1 MAWSAVAAPRYVPI
15 AVVTVAA
22 SAWGLFWIPLRKFE
36 AAGLAAG
43 WATFAQFAAALV
55 VLLLPAVWRVMHG
68 RPTGIRQAGTALFLG
83 SAFALYAYSLLLTDV
98 ARALLLF
105 YVTPVWSTILEVTLM
120 RHRFTKSRALALVL
134 GFGGLLTI
142 LGGGSGIPL
151 PRNLGDT
158 MAIVSGMLW
167 ACGTM
172 RVRMGKD
179 VSVFEHVFSFFLYG
193 GAVAFLLALLPIGAA
208 SILPSWGQLGPLLP
222 WLLLVAL
229 GFLIPVTCALLW
241 GSQRIDP
248 GRLGILL
255 QLEAVVGIASA
266 AVLTDEPFGLVEVAG
281 TILII
286 GAGVVDVLGGE
297 TWAKQF

>member
-1 MAWSAVAAPRYVPI
+1 M
-15 AVVTVAA
+15 
-22 SAWGLFWIPLRKFE
+22 
-36 AAGLAAG
+36 
-43 WATFAQFAAALV
+43 Q
-55 VLLLPAVWRVMHG
+55 G
-68 RPTGIRQAGTALFLG
+68 RPTGIRQAVTALFLG

-105 YVTPVWSTILEVTLM
+105 YVTPVWSTILEVALM
-120 RHRFTKSRALALVL
+120 GRRFTKARALALVL

-142 LGGGSGIPL
+142 LGGRSGIPL

-158 MAIVSGMLW
+158 MAIVAGILW
-167 ACGTM
+167 ACGAV
-172 RVRMGKD
+172 RVRTSKD
-179 VSVFEHVFSFFLYG
+179 ISVFEHVFSFFLYG
-193 GAVAFLLALLPIGAA
+193 GAVAFLLALLPIKGA
-208 SILPSWGQLGPLLP
+208 SILPSWAQLGPLVP

-266 AVLTDEPFGLVEVAG
+266 ALLTDEPFGLVEVAG

-286 GAGVVDVLGGE
+286 GAGVVDVLGSE
-297 TWAKQF
+297 TRAGQF